1 MKEVEHGAD
10 LPSLCPRKPN
20 IKWQIKNSRE
30 RLRKETMEARRKPL
44 PLLFELRTLC
54 FYFALDS
61 ANHVTSPG

>member
-1 MKEVEHGAD
+1 MSVQRVGTVKEVEQGAD

-20 IKWQIKNSRE
+20 FKWQIKNSRE
-30 RLRKETMEARRKPL
+30 RLGKET
-44 PLLFELRTLC
+44 PLLFELRALC